1 MKKFTALI
9 LITVLAFTIAP
20 VYAAS
25 SSEMINVKLVSEDF
39 NALSDETISSA
50 AVKIANAG
58 GFVEVRPRGD
68 LPSDDKALFMGWK
81 SGNDAGTGYI
91 DINIPEIN
99 AGSCSF
105 EFDFYL
111 NGNTGAYSRL
121 YLGEDAYKSHIL
133 SFSDNQIGSFMSL
146 SADEWIKLKL
156 VVDFDEKNADG
167 IPLKW
172 YIDEDG
178 NGFVLKET
186 ISTKYFD
193 KLKLLRLRPYF
204 NFDNEG
210 YFGID
215 NIKYTVERQKGVI
228 LSVNDGASV
237 PYGQKQLSFKMDY
250 MPENL
255 TKDHISI
262 NSAYTNIPAQSVD
275 INNETKVVS
284 CIFAEDIK
292 SATNYALTI
301 DSAAYCSDDVTD
313 NVIMNF
319 ATLAQEIDVNEP
331 VYSSGTI
338 TVDIINDSLDAHEYN
353 VFVVVYKN
361 GVIDDIRNAYGTVA
375 AGDAATP
382 NVTIS
387 LLPTA
392 PEYSYKVFVAK
403 GWANKSIFA
412 DKAWTID

>member
-1 MKKFTALI
+1 MKRITALI
-9 LITVLAFTIAP
+9 LITVLALTIAP
-20 VYAAS
+20 VYATS

-50 AVKIANAG
+50 AVKISNAG
-58 GFVEVRPRGD
+58 GFTQIRPRDVSSNGD
-68 LPSDDKALFMGWK
+68 NALFMGWE
-81 SGNDAGTGYI
+81 SGNDAGAGYI
-91 DINIPEIN
+91 DINVPEIN

-146 SADEWIKLKL
+146 SADAWIKLKL

-228 LSVNDGASV
+228 LSVNDGVSV

-262 NSAYTNIPAQSVD
+262 RSAYTNIPAQSVD
-275 INNETKVVS
+275 INNETKVVT
-284 CIFAEDIK
+284 CNFAENIK

-313 NVIMNF
+313 NVTMNF
-319 ATLAQEIDVNEP
+319 ATLAQEIDVKEP

-338 TVDIINDSLDAHEYN
+338 TVDIINDSLDACEYN

-361 GVIDDIRNAYGTVA
+361 GVIDNIRNSYGIVA
-375 AGDAATP
+375 SGDAATP

-403 GWANKSIFA
+403 GWENKSIFA